1 MIPTHWVPFLRKHQ
15 ITIFVVLMLVVQCAA
30 AAVVKA
36 GLMPRGFFE
45 WSFLAKPGIALA
57 LIYLV
62 DGADGFTRVMKS
74 LVHVR
79 LNWRWYAIAV
89 LGMPA
94 ILLLTVYVYKALTGT
109 LHTPVPYN
117 FWSVTGWYP
126 KMWTVMLT
134 MCIADELAFFSFTYT
149 RLAPRFTG
157 INAALV
163 TAFIWTLSY
172 APRLI
177 MESDMLADATMPYW
191 VLGAF
196 FFTVAP
202 ICAWVYGS
210 TKSGFLLVLL
220 QLVANFG
227 TLMLPILPG
236 HTGTIW
242 VYVTQSAIMAI
253 VSGALAVVYGPKTLK
268 AEEHSFVPA

>member
-1 MIPTHWVPFLRKHQ
+1 MIPTQWAPILRKHQ
-15 ITIFVVLMLVVQCAA
+15 ITIFVVLMLIVQCVAA
-30 AAVVKA
+30 AAVKL
-36 GLMPRGFFE
+36 GLVRRGVFE

-57 LIYLV
+57 LIWLV
-62 DGADGFTRVMKS
+62 DGNSGFHSVMKS
-74 LVHVR
+74 LFHVR
-79 LNWRWYAIAV
+79 LNWRWYVIAV

-94 ILLLTVYVYKALTGT
+94 ILVSTVYLHRALTGT
-109 LHTPVPYN
+109 LDVPVPYN

-126 KMWTVMLT
+126 KMWIVMLT

-157 INAALV
+157 LSAALV

-177 MESDMLADATMPYW
+177 MESDMLADSTMPYW

-242 VYVTQSAIMAI
+242 VYVTQSAIMAA
-253 VSGALAVVYGPKTLK
+253 VSGALALIYGGKSLK
-268 AEEHSFVPA
+268 AAEHSFVPA